1 MRNLYTMMDALDVD
15 ANTILGLEEKKG
27 NLSIDKKLNQLDD
40 KRRAY
45 FTASLLFML
54 DHAAGHGIL

>member
-1 MRNLYTMMDALDVD
+1 MMDALDVD